1 MLMMFN
7 LLSNIM
13 DYIYVIVILKIHLL
27 STYNQLYLITQNNN
41 STKLTHQLLS
51 FYTIWVL
58 KLHQLWECMVS
69 IVEK

>member
-13 DYIYVIVILKIHLL
+13 DYIYVSVILKIHLL

-41 STKLTHQLLS
+41 STKYTHQLLS

-58 KLHQLWECMVS
+58 KSHQLWECMVS
-69 IVEK
+69 IVDK